1 MVALFK
7 IFRKMKKKHL
17 LCLSLLLSTLV
28 GYAQETFT
36 LEKCLQLA
44 FENNFD
50 LKGVKLRAD
59 ASKVNLQQSW
69 GNIMPS
75 LNGNYNL
82 GINNGRSIDPFTN
95 DYINQKLTFSNAGLN
110 VSASIFNGFRLKN
123 SIKQN
128 WYNLKASEMEVE
140 EAKQNLT
147 VRVTLAYLQVL
158 NAKDLL
164 DLNKTRMEVTQQ
176 QVDRLEVLYEEGR
189 GNPADFTDMKGQ
201 LANDKVAVISSENS
215 LKEAT
220 LNLFQLL
227 CMEFNTQST
236 FESIDSLEAFML
248 YPMNSEEIYKDAL
261 TNLATF
267 KARELRQEAAESAVS
282 VAKADYTPEI
292 SLFGQLNTNYSSA
305 AQTYTETG
313 TTVVE
318 TGGFVDIGGQQ
329 YQVFNNQSLYDASDI
344 AYWDQF
350 DNNLS
355 TSYGVSVSI
364 PLFNGF
370 RAKNNVRL
378 RKIEL
383 EESKIE
389 LQDTKFQYKQ
399 SIEIAYAD
407 MESAFDRYQALQQ
420 QVVAY
425 EESFRVNEIR
435 FNNGVSNVVEYI
447 ISKNNMDLAR
457 LNLSTAKYE
466 YLLRT
471 KVLDYYRGIF

>member
-1 MVALFK
+1 
-7 IFRKMKKKHL
+7 MKTKYI
-17 LCLSLLLSTLV
+17 LLLSLFLV
-28 GYAQETFT
+28 MVMGYSQETYT
-36 LEKCLQLA
+36 LDKCLQMA

-50 LKGVKLRAD
+50 LKGIKLRQES
-59 ASKVNLQQSW
+59 SKVNLQQSW

-75 LNGNYNL
+75 LNGNYNI

-110 VSASIFNGFRLKN
+110 ISAPIFNGFRLKN

-128 WYNLKASEMEVE
+128 WFNLKASEMEVE

-158 NAKDLL
+158 NAQDAIE
-164 DLNKTRMEVTQQ
+164 LNKTRLEVTQQ
-176 QVDRLEVLYEEGR
+176 QVDRLQVLYDEGR

-201 LANDKVAVISSENS
+201 LANDQIAMITSENN

-227 CMEFNTQST
+227 GLEPDTQVA
-236 FESIDSLEAFML
+236 FESMDTLEAFRL
-248 YPMNSEEIYKDAL
+248 YPYSDEEIYTEAL
-261 TNLATF
+261 QNLATF
-267 KARELRQEAAESAVS
+267 KAQEYRQDAAKSAVS

-292 SLFGQLNTNYSSA
+292 SLFGQLGTNYSSA
-305 AQTYTETG
+305 AQTFTETG
-313 TTVVE
+313 STVVE
-318 TGGFVDIGGQQ
+318 TGSFVNIGGQE
-329 YQVFNNQSLYDASDI
+329 YPVFANQSQYDAADI
-344 AYWDQF
+344 NYWDQF

-355 TSYGVSVSI
+355 TSYGVSVAI

-370 RAKNNVRL
+370 RAKNSVRL

-383 EESKIE
+383 EESKVE
-389 LQDTKFQYKQ
+389 LESTKFEYKQ
-399 SIEIAYAD
+399 SIQIAYAD
-407 MESAFDRYQALQQ
+407 MEAAFNRFQALQE
-420 QVVAY
+420 QVGAY

-447 ISKNNMDLAR
+447 ISKNNMDSAR
-457 LNLSTAKYE
+457 LNLSMAKYE

-471 KVLDYYRGIF
+471 KVLDYYRGLF